1 MDLIWSGLRE
11 AVAML
16 LRGDPE
22 LWQVT
27 WLTLR
32 VSGTAT
38 LLSVLIGVPVGAVLA
53 LSRFPGRNLV
63 VSLINTGMGMP
74 PVVAGLWVSLLLW
87 RSGPLGHLGLMY
99 SPTAMVIAQALI
111 ATPIVMGFTLAG
123 IQQLDRR
130 LSLQLLA
137 LGASRWQLILL
148 LIREARLSLLAAVMA
163 GFGGVVSEVGA
174 SMMVGGNIQGYT
186 RVLTTATVLEVSKG
200 NFDVA
205 LALSFILMALA
216 FGVTWVLTLL
226 QQGRR
231 PYVP

>member
-22 LWQVT
+22 LWRVT

-38 LLSVLIGVPVGAVLA
+38 LLSVLIGVPVGAILA

-99 SPTAMVIAQALI
+99 TPAAMVIAQALI

-148 LIREARLSLLAAVMA
+148 LIREARLSLLAAVIA

-216 FGVTWVLTLL
+216 FGVTWALTLL

-231 PYVP
+231 PFGP